1 MLDRVERLETV
12 VDEIHHLSV
21 TSEQVGILLLVK
33 SGLDRE
39 SVFLDVI
46 QFSNRCTTGH
56 RVLTSELVF
65 LTRPTNDLKKLFGG
79 TSTVPVIG
87 GDASVEVSVGT
98 EQNGRP
104 LTSEEEWRTNKTIG
118 FVTTSR
124 TIETR
129 PRNN

>member
-1 MLDRVERLETV
+1 V
-12 VDEIHHLSV
+12 VEIHKLSEV
-21 TSEQVGILLLVK
+21 SEQVAILVLVK

-39 SVFLDVI
+39 SGFLDVI
-46 QFSNRCTTGH
+46 QFNNRCTTGH

-65 LTRPTNDLKKLFGG
+65 LTRPTKALKKLFGG
-79 TSTVPVIG
+79 ASTVPVID

-104 LTSEEEWRTNKTIG
+104 LTSEEEWRTNKTVG

-124 TIETR
+124 TIELR
-129 PRNN
+129 PRSN